1 MKKVI
6 GIISIVLF
14 LIVEFQSCAAGLANA
29 IGGSKDAG
37 GSAGLLVGFAM
48 LIAGIIIL
56 ASRKSKGMVIT
67 SIVFYVLSGLI
78 GLGNAAVYKDLAIW
92 GGLNIIFA
100 ILLVIHLK
108 RNKEL
113 YIKK

>member
-14 LIVEFQSCAAGLANA
+14 FIVEFQACAVGLGNTLQK
-29 IGGSKDAG
+29 SKDAG
-37 GSAGLLVGFAM
+37 GSAGLFVGILMLV
-48 LIAGIIIL
+48 AGILIL
-56 ASRKSKGMVIT
+56 VSKQSKGIVIT
-67 SIVFYVLSGLI
+67 SIVFYVLSGLV

-92 GGLNIIFA
+92 GGLDIVFT
-100 ILLVIHLK
+100 ILLIIHLL

-113 YIKK
+113 YSKK

>member
-14 LIVEFQSCAAGLANA
+14 IIVEFQSCAAGVVNA
-29 IGGSKDAG
+29 IGNSKDSG
-37 GSAGLLVGFAM
+37 GSAGLIVGFLM

-56 ASRKSKGMVIT
+56 VSKHSKGMVIT
-67 SIVFYVLSGLI
+67 SIVFYVLSCLI
-78 GLGNAAVYKDLAIW
+78 GFSNSGVFKDLVVWSI
-92 GGLNIIFA
+92 LDLIFA
-100 ILLVIHLK
+100 ILLIVHLL

-113 YIKK
+113 YLKK

>member
-14 LIVEFQSCAAGLANA
+14 LVVEFQSCAAGLANT
-29 IGGSKDAG
+29 IGGSKDVG
-37 GSAGLLVGFAM
+37 GSAGLLVGFLM
-48 LIAGIIIL
+48 LIAGIVVL
-56 ASRKSKGMVIT
+56 ASRQNKGMVIT
-67 SIVFYVLSGLI
+67 SIVFYALSGLL
-78 GLGNAAVYKDLAIW
+78 GLGNAGVYKDLAIW